1 LKIEKLDTNKV
12 YSLVYYNGSTKSYYV
27 KRFSFDVSDNTPISL
42 ISDGKGSYLVD
53 ISDDKHPRIMITF
66 GGNYA
71 QHDPET
77 IDVEEFIGKKG
88 LSAKGKMCSSHD
100 LKKVEFI
107 EPLHKPED
115 DIVPSDEPVPQN
127 LAGDIEDSEEE
138 PASDIKVETPQSDTE
153 NATNEVIDLDAS
165 DILSPNLELVNP
177 EAEDDQPKKAPKSKK
192 APSKEKKSDEDGEE
206 QNPLDIEPTLF

>member
-1 LKIEKLDTNKV
+1 
-12 YSLVYYNGSTKSYYV
+12 
-27 KRFSFDVSDNTPISL
+27 
-42 ISDGKGSYLVD
+42 
-53 ISDDKHPRIMITF
+53 MITF

-138 PASDIKVETPQSDTE
+138 PASDIKVETPQPDTE

-192 APSKEKKSDEDGEE
+192 APAKEKKSDEDGDE